1 MIKTTSLIFFFS
13 LICHNVFAQCDLSKF
28 RWECD
33 LTLQPNKTAY
43 AKSLVYCGNSFGY
56 LTTAQYDTLMRYQ
69 RVSVNMVLK
78 INGEYVESPCIG
90 AWRN

>member
-1 MIKTTSLIFFFS
+1 MIKKATIMFFTSL
-13 LICHNVFAQCDLSKF
+13 LCHNAFAQCDLSKF

-33 LTLQPNKTAY
+33 LTLQPKKTAY
-43 AKSLVYCGNSFGY
+43 AHSLVYCGNSYGY
-56 LTTAQYDTLMRYQ
+56 LTRAQYDILMRYQ

-90 AWRN
+90 AVRE